1 MIIKVYEKLLNL
13 IQLFYPIY
21 IANKTSLIRRKLIL
35 EYLIINNFKYD
46 RIVDSIYKIS
56 YNSNASKNIII
67 VNGGG
72 LIADDC
78 SDLVLSKLLLPNLN
92 DYSII
97 TIKYTLLNKYSKTV
111 EEVIDLIKIIENLN
125 ISIDIFIGNSMGA
138 TLLLE
143 SLNYFGMKYKDKKL
157 ILISPCVNFNLLEN
171 GNKNKDIVN
180 YNFAKYIF
188 KKYIDKNLIVNSK
201 ILPKSLIITSS
212 DELFVYDVIEFHK
225 RLNNSELFILY
236 NCTHSDIIH
245 YGLINKKSVNQTLKV
260 LLNFILP

>member
-1 MIIKVYEKLLNL
+1 
-13 IQLFYPIY
+13 
-21 IANKTSLIRRKLIL
+21 
-35 EYLIINNFKYD
+35 
-46 RIVDSIYKIS
+46 
-56 YNSNASKNIII
+56 
-67 VNGGG
+67 
-72 LIADDC
+72 
-78 SDLVLSKLLLPNLN
+78 
-92 DYSII
+92 
-97 TIKYTLLNKYSKTV
+97 
-111 EEVIDLIKIIENLN
+111 
-125 ISIDIFIGNSMGA
+125 
-138 TLLLE
+138 
-143 SLNYFGMKYKDKKL
+143 MKYKYKKL